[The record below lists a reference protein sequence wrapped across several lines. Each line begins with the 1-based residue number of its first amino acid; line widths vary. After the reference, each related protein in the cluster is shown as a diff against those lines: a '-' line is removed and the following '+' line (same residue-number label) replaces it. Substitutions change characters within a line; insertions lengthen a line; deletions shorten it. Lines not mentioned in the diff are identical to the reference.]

1 MIKTKYKIHFYIAS
15 IFHLLIFIPF
25 IIQKF
30 IGPDWDSYAL
40 LGTVI
45 NLYEDSL
52 YLPSRPPGF
61 PLYEF
66 FLTFVYGVSKFLN
79 LDFEILFLVSQFFF
93 VLGNNFIILNFF
105 EKQNSQK
112 IFLYYII
119 IFSPIYLTSGLSV
132 IDYHA
137 GLFFGLL
144 ALYLALYVDQTY
156 IPVSLLLAASIGI
169 RLSNVIFA
177 IPVLFIFYRK
187 KEGIQNLIKFTFTTG
202 IFSMLIYFP
211 VYLEL
216 WNSSLSNNLSSPRDM
231 FCILNLTNTD
241 HTLIGR
247 LGRFVLKQF
256 DFLGVIGTFVAL
268 IFLVKIRRKDILNNL
283 HWFIVFLLF
292 ELSFLRLPTEE
303 GHLLP
308 ALIALFLLINS
319 LEIKKSYLIVILIST
334 FLTNFLYIGF
344 YEVDQPDQATE
355 IYFNLQINQGLLLQ
369 DYQLRENIGQNKEF
383 HYLNAYYSIKNV
395 WKDGCPN

>member
-79 LDFEILFLVSQFFF
+79 LDFEILFPVSQFFF

-177 IPVLFIFYRK
+177 VPVLFIFYRK
-187 KEGIQNLIKFTFTTG
+187 KERIQNLIKFTFTTG

-216 WNSSLSNNLSSPRDM
+216 WNSSLSNNLTSPRDM

-241 HTLIGR
+241 HTLVGR

-256 DFLGVIGTFVAL
+256 DFLGVVGTFVAL

>member
-1 MIKTKYKIHFYIAS
+1 VIKTKYKIHFYIAS

-187 KEGIQNLIKFTFTTG
+187 KERIQNLIKFTFTTG

-216 WNSSLSNNLSSPRDM
+216 WNSSLSNNLTSPRDM

-241 HTLIGR
+241 HTLVGR

-256 DFLGVIGTFVAL
+256 DFLGVVGTFVAL

>member
-187 KEGIQNLIKFTFTTG
+187 KERIQNLIKFTFTTG

-216 WNSSLSNNLSSPRDM
+216 WNSSLSNNLTSPRDM

-241 HTLIGR
+241 HTLVGR

-256 DFLGVIGTFVAL
+256 DFLGVVGTFVAL

-319 LEIKKSYLIVILIST
+319 LEIKKSYLTVILIST
-334 FLTNFLYIGF
+334 LLTNFLYIGF

>member
-105 EKQNSQK
+105 QKQNSQK

-187 KEGIQNLIKFTFTTG
+187 KERIQNLIKFTFTTG

-216 WNSSLSNNLSSPRDM
+216 WNSSLSNNLTSPRDM

-241 HTLIGR
+241 HTLVGR

-256 DFLGVIGTFVAL
+256 NFLGVVGTFVVL

-308 ALIALFLLINS
+308 ALIAFFLLINS
-319 LEIKKSYLIVILIST
+319 LEIKKSYLTVILIST
-334 FLTNFLYIGF
+334 FLTNFLYISF

-355 IYFNLQINQGLLLQ
+355 IFFNLQINQGLLVQ

>member
-144 ALYLALYVDQTY
+144 ALYLAFYVNQTY
-156 IPVSLLLAASIGI
+156 IPVSLLLAVSIGI

-177 IPVLFIFYRK
+177 ISVLFIFYRK
-187 KEGIQNLIKFTFTTG
+187 KETIQNLIKFTFTTG

-216 WNSSLSNNLSSPRDM
+216 WNSSLSNNLTSPRDM

-241 HTLIGR
+241 HTLVGR

-256 DFLGVIGTFVAL
+256 NFLGVVGTFVVL

>member
-187 KEGIQNLIKFTFTTG
+187 KERIQNLIKFTFTTG

-216 WNSSLSNNLSSPRDM
+216 WNSSLSNNLTSPRDM

>member
-15 IFHLLIFIPF
+15 LFHLLIFVPF

-40 LGTVI
+40 IGTVI

-177 IPVLFIFYRK
+177 ISVLFIFYRK
-187 KEGIQNLIKFTFTTG
+187 KERIQNLIKFTFTTG

-216 WNSSLSNNLSSPRDM
+216 WNSSLSNNLTSPRDM

-241 HTLIGR
+241 HTLVGR

-256 DFLGVIGTFVAL
+256 NFLGVVGTFVVL

>member
-1 MIKTKYKIHFYIAS
+1 MIQTKYRIHFFVAS
-15 IFHLLIFIPF
+15 LLHFLIFIPF
-25 IIQKF
+25 IVQKF

-40 LGTVI
+40 LGTVM

-66 FLTFVYGVSKFLN
+66 FLTFVYGLSNYLN
-79 LDFEILFLVSQFFF
+79 LNFETLFLISQFIF
-93 VLGNNFIILNFF
+93 VIGNNFIILNFF
-105 EKQNSQK
+105 QKQSSQR

-119 IFSPIYLTSGLSV
+119 VFSPIYLTSGLSV

-144 ALYLALYVDQTY
+144 ALYLAVHVDQTR
-156 IPVSLLLAASIGI
+156 IFVSVLLAVSTGI
-169 RLSNVIFA
+169 RLSNVIFVIA
-177 IPVLFIFYRK
+177 VLFIFYRK
-187 KEGIQNLIKFTFTTG
+187 KDSIQDLFKFTFITG
-202 IFSMLIYFP
+202 IVSMLIYFP
-211 VYLEL
+211 GYLDL
-216 WNSSLSNNLSSPRDM
+216 WNSTLSDNLTSPTDM
-231 FCILNLTNTD
+231 VCILNLTNTD

-247 LGRFVLKQF
+247 LGRFVLKQL

-268 IFLVKIRRKDILNNL
+268 LFVFKIRRKDILKNL

-308 ALIALFLLINS
+308 ALVALFLLMNS
-319 LEIKKSYLIVILIST
+319 MEIKNSYLTVILIST
-334 FLTNFLYIGF
+334 LVTNFLHIRL

-355 IYFNLQINQGLLLQ
+355 IYFNLQIKQGLLIQ
-369 DYQLRENIGQNKEF
+369 DYQSREDKGQNKEF

-395 WKDGCPN
+395 WNNGCPN

>member
-15 IFHLLIFIPF
+15 IIHLLIFTPF

-187 KEGIQNLIKFTFTTG
+187 KERIQNLIKFTFTTG

-216 WNSSLSNNLSSPRDM
+216 WNSSLSNNLTSPRDM

-241 HTLIGR
+241 HTLVGR

-256 DFLGVIGTFVAL
+256 DFLGVVGTFVAL

>member
-112 IFLYYII
+112 IFL
-119 IFSPIYLTSGLSV
+119 
-132 IDYHA
+132 
-137 GLFFGLL
+137 
-144 ALYLALYVDQTY
+144 
-156 IPVSLLLAASIGI
+156 
-169 RLSNVIFA
+169 
-177 IPVLFIFYRK
+177 
-187 KEGIQNLIKFTFTTG
+187 
-202 IFSMLIYFP
+202 
-211 VYLEL
+211 
-216 WNSSLSNNLSSPRDM
+216 
-231 FCILNLTNTD
+231 
-241 HTLIGR
+241 
-247 LGRFVLKQF
+247 
-256 DFLGVIGTFVAL
+256 
-268 IFLVKIRRKDILNNL
+268 
-283 HWFIVFLLF
+283 
-292 ELSFLRLPTEE
+292 
-303 GHLLP
+303 
-308 ALIALFLLINS
+308 
-319 LEIKKSYLIVILIST
+319 
-334 FLTNFLYIGF
+334 
-344 YEVDQPDQATE
+344 
-355 IYFNLQINQGLLLQ
+355 
-369 DYQLRENIGQNKEF
+369 
-383 HYLNAYYSIKNV
+383 
-395 WKDGCPN
+395 

>member
-187 KEGIQNLIKFTFTTG
+187 KERIQNLIKFTFTTG

-308 ALIALFLLINS
+308 ALVAFFLLINS
-319 LEIKKSYLIVILIST
+319 LEIKKSYLTVILIST
-334 FLTNFLYIGF
+334 LLTNFLYIGF

-355 IYFNLQINQGLLLQ
+355 AYFNLQINQGLLLQ

>member
-187 KEGIQNLIKFTFTTG
+187 KERIQNLIKFTFTTG

-308 ALIALFLLINS
+308 ALVAFFLLINS
-319 LEIKKSYLIVILIST
+319 LEIKKSYLTVILIST
-334 FLTNFLYIGF
+334 FLTNFLYISF

-355 IYFNLQINQGLLLQ
+355 IFFNLQINQGLLVQ

-383 HYLNAYYSIKNV
+383 HYLNSYYSIKNV

>member
-1 MIKTKYKIHFYIAS
+1 MIKTKHKIHFYIAS
-15 IFHLLIFIPF
+15 IIHLLIFTPF

-79 LDFEILFLVSQFFF
+79 IDFEILFLVSQFFF

-187 KEGIQNLIKFTFTTG
+187 KERIQNLIKFTFTTG

>member
-105 EKQNSQK
+105 QKQNSQK

-169 RLSNVIFA
+169 RLSNVIFV

-187 KEGIQNLIKFTFTTG
+187 KERIQNLIKFTFTTG

-216 WNSSLSNNLSSPRDM
+216 WNSSLSNNLTSPRDM

-241 HTLIGR
+241 HTLVGR

-256 DFLGVIGTFVAL
+256 NFLGVVGTFVVL

-308 ALIALFLLINS
+308 ALIAFFLLINS
-319 LEIKKSYLIVILIST
+319 LEIKKSYLTVILIST
-334 FLTNFLYIGF
+334 FLTNFLYISF

-355 IYFNLQINQGLLLQ
+355 IFFNLQINQGLLVQ

>member
-79 LDFEILFLVSQFFF
+79 IDFEILFLVSQFFF

-187 KEGIQNLIKFTFTTG
+187 KERIQNLIKFTFTTG

-216 WNSSLSNNLSSPRDM
+216 WNSSLSNNLTSPRDM

-241 HTLIGR
+241 HTLVGR

-256 DFLGVIGTFVAL
+256 DFLGVVGTFVAL

>member
-15 IFHLLIFIPF
+15 TIHLLIFTPF

-79 LDFEILFLVSQFFF
+79 IDFEILFLVSQFFF

-177 IPVLFIFYRK
+177 VPVLFIFYRK
-187 KEGIQNLIKFTFTTG
+187 KERIQNLIKFTFTTG

-216 WNSSLSNNLSSPRDM
+216 WNSSLSNNLTSPRDM

-241 HTLIGR
+241 HTLVGR

-256 DFLGVIGTFVAL
+256 DFLGVVGTFVAL

>member
-177 IPVLFIFYRK
+177 VPVLFIFYRK
-187 KEGIQNLIKFTFTTG
+187 KERIQNLIKFTFTTG

-216 WNSSLSNNLSSPRDM
+216 WNSSLSNNLTSPRDM

-241 HTLIGR
+241 HTLVGR

-256 DFLGVIGTFVAL
+256 DFLGVVGTFVAL

-319 LEIKKSYLIVILIST
+319 LEIKKSYLTVILIST